1 MMNCF
6 HLTEFPIE
14 NKTVFLRVD
23 YNVPLDEQKKNEVK
37 DNTKIKSSLQTIK
50 YLLSQNCKIVIAT
63 HLGDPKGQI
72 ISKLKVDPLARE
84 LKKFLPKDK
93 IIKINDCFGKGTKE
107 IINHGQQKEIFF
119 LENLRFYK
127 EEEENDLVFAHSL
140 ADLAE
145 VYVNEA
151 FAVCHRKHA
160 SVSAITNFLP
170 SIPGFWLEKEISNLN
185 KAFEP
190 EKPSIWIMGG
200 AKLNKIG
207 LIHQALKKADK
218 ILIGGALAF
227 SFLKAK
233 GIPVGV
239 SKIDAESISLAKEI
253 LDSSKSKKIILPLD
267 FVVTNKLSPDA
278 KTEIVHYNQI
288 QSHQMGLDL
297 GPKTTILFERYLHDA
312 KTIIWNG
319 PLGYFEWAKF
329 AASTKEIG
337 RFLGRIDAIKIAGG
351 GETVEA
357 INKFHLEHNFT
368 HVSTGG
374 GASLEFLSGKRIPGI
389 DALIENYNQFRKKVN
404 KGKWK

>member
-1 MMNCF
+1 MQRF
-6 HLTEFPIE
+6 QLKEFPLE

-23 YNVPLDEQKKNEVK
+23 YNVPLTEKNKNEVK
-37 DNTKIKSSLQTIK
+37 DNTKIKASLETIR

-63 HLGDPKGQI
+63 HLGDPNGQI
-72 ISKLKVDPLARE
+72 VSKLKVDPLARE
-84 LKKFLPKDK
+84 LKKFLPKET
-93 IIKINDCFGKGTKE
+93 IIKINDSIGKGTKE
-107 IINHGQQKEIFF
+107 IIDHGKSKEIFF

-127 EEEENDLVFAHSL
+127 EEEENDLAFAHSL

-151 FAVCHRKHA
+151 FAVCHRNHA
-160 SVSAITNFLP
+160 SVSAITQFIP

-185 KAFEP
+185 KAFKP
-190 EKPSIWIMGG
+190 ETPSIWIMGG
-200 AKLNKIG
+200 VKLNKIG
-207 LIHQALKKADK
+207 LIHQALKRADK

-239 SKIDAESISLAKEI
+239 SKIDAESISLAKKI
-253 LDSSKSKKIILPLD
+253 LDSSKAKKIILPLD
-267 FVVTNKLSPDA
+267 FIVADKLSPDA
-278 KTEIVHYNQI
+278 KTKIVLYNQI
-288 QSHQMGLDL
+288 QSLQMGLDL

-312 KTIIWNG
+312 KTVVWNG

-337 RFLGRIDAIKIAGG
+337 RFLGRIEAVKIVGG

-357 INKFHLEHNFT
+357 INKFHLKHNFT

-374 GASLEFLSGKRIPGI
+374 GASLEFLSGKKMPGI
-389 DALIENYNQFRKKVN
+389 DALVENYRKFRNKV
-404 KGKWK
+404 GKN